1 METVAP
7 HHVIKMNGLV
17 AEDVGK
23 QSDWMSLLAKKET
36 KHCWWLL

>member
-23 QSDWMSLLAKKET
+23 QSDWMSLLAKKKE
-36 KHCWWLL
+36 HSGWLQ